1 MSRLVKVR
9 QRRKREG
16 KTDYGSRLNLLK
28 GKIPR
33 AVVRKTNKYILAQIV
48 ESKEARD
55 FTKIYVVSKILEK
68 YGWHFSF
75 KNLPA
80 AYLTGLILGKKALKI
95 KIKKLILDI
104 GIFDST
110 RGSKIYALVKG
121 LKDSGIEINCD
132 EKMLPNPDRIS
143 GKHIQKNA
151 GEINRLFEQIKNK
164 ILKE

>member
-1 MSRLVKVR
+1 MSRLIKVR
-9 QRRKREG
+9 ERRKREG
-16 KTDYGSRLNLLK
+16 KTGYKSRLNLLK

-33 AVVRKTNKYILAQIV
+33 AVVRKTNKYIIAQIV

-55 FTKIYVVSKILEK
+55 FTKVYVVSKTLQK

-80 AYLTGLILGKKALKI
+80 SYLTGLLLGKKALKA
-95 KIKKLILDI
+95 KIKKAILDI
-104 GIFDST
+104 GLFDST
-110 RGSKIYALVKG
+110 KGSKIYALVKG

-132 EKMLPNPDRIS
+132 EKMIPSNDRIS
-143 GKHIQKNA
+143 GKHIQKNS
-151 GEINRLFEQIKNK
+151 GDIIRLFEETKNK